1 MLDLLFLRGFLTNWR
16 EVGSPLPC
24 SRHVARK
31 VCSLIDFT
39 KVRSMVEVGPGTGA
53 ITREILAALRPDATL
68 TVFEVNPTFCAALKS
83 IADPRLIVHNQSAF
97 DMPSYIKKQHADCI
111 VSGIPIAMLSND
123 DFSRFHDAVR
133 NTLQAGGL
141 FLQAQLA
148 PLSYLRLR
156 RSFRQVRMTF
166 TLRNALPIF
175 LYYCRYAA
183 LQRRSSETALA
194 ETSPR

>member
-1 MLDLLFLRGFLTNWR
+1 
-16 EVGSPLPC
+16 
-24 SRHVARK
+24 
-31 VCSLIDFT
+31 
-39 KVRSMVEVGPGTGA
+39 MVEVGPGTGA

-97 DMPSYIKKQHADCI
+97 EMQNYIKKQHADCI